1 MKLNNN
7 IETKTF
13 PEDWKVKTYS
23 AKAGEIKRDWWLVD
37 ATNHTPG
44 RLSAK
49 LAMILQGKN
58 KPVYTPSM
66 DTGDFVIVV
75 NVDKMRVTGRKLD
88 QKIYYRHTGY
98 SGGQKETL
106 MRDMME
112 KYPERVL
119 SHAVKGML
127 PKNRLSS
134 AQLTKLKI
142 FSGPEHTHAAQQP
155 RVLEIK

>member
-1 MKLNNN
+1 M
-7 IETKTF
+7 
-13 PEDWKVKTYS
+13 KTYS

-37 ATNHTPG
+37 ATDQTLG

-58 KPVYTPSM
+58 KPVYTPHM
-66 DTGDFVIVV
+66 DTGDFIVVV
-75 NVDKMRVTGRKLD
+75 NVEKMRITGRKLD

-98 SGGQKETL
+98 SGGQRATK
-106 MRDMME
+106 MRDMMNDN
-112 KYPERVL
+112 PERVL
-119 SHAVKGML
+119 THAVKGML
-127 PKNRLSS
+127 PKNKISS
-134 AQLTKLKI
+134 AQLKKLKI

>member
-1 MKLNNN
+1 M
-7 IETKTF
+7 
-13 PEDWKVKTYS
+13 KTYS

-37 ATNHTPG
+37 ATDQTLG

-58 KPVYTPSM
+58 KPVYTPHI
-66 DTGDFVIVV
+66 DTGDFVVV
-75 NVDKMRVTGRKLD
+75 INVDKMRVTGRKLD

-98 SGGQKETL
+98 AGGQRATL
-106 MRDMME
+106 MRDMMDNH
-112 KYPERVL
+112 PERVL
-119 SHAVKGML
+119 THAVKGML

-134 AQLTKLKI
+134 AQLKKLKI

>member
-1 MKLNNN
+1 M
-7 IETKTF
+7 
-13 PEDWKVKTYS
+13 KTYS

-37 ATNHTPG
+37 ATDQTLG

-58 KPVYTPSM
+58 KPVYTPHI
-66 DTGDFVIVV
+66 DTGDFVVVV
-75 NVDKMRVTGRKLD
+75 NVDKMHVTGRKLD

-98 SGGQKETL
+98 AGGQKATK
-106 MRDMME
+106 MRDMMDDH
-112 KYPERVL
+112 PERVL
-119 SHAVKGML
+119 THAVKGML

-134 AQLTKLKI
+134 AQLKKLKI

>member
-1 MKLNNN
+1 M
-7 IETKTF
+7 
-13 PEDWKVKTYS
+13 KTYS
-23 AKAGEIKRDWWLVD
+23 AKAGEIKRDWWVVD
-37 ATNHTPG
+37 ATDQTLG

-58 KPVYTPSM
+58 KPVYTPHM
-66 DTGDFVIVV
+66 DTGDFVVVV
-75 NVDKMRVTGRKLD
+75 NVEKMRITGRKLD

-98 SGGQKETL
+98 AGGQKATT

-112 KYPERVL
+112 KHPERVL
-119 SHAVKGML
+119 THAVRGML
-127 PKNRLSS
+127 PKNRLSR
-134 AQLTKLKI
+134 AQLKKLKI

>member
-1 MKLNNN
+1 M
-7 IETKTF
+7 
-13 PEDWKVKTYS
+13 KTYS
-23 AKAGEIKRDWWLVD
+23 AKAGEIKRDWWVVD
-37 ATNHTPG
+37 ATDQTLG

-58 KPVYTPSM
+58 KPVYTPHM
-66 DTGDFVIVV
+66 DTGDFVVVV
-75 NVDKMRVTGRKLD
+75 NVEKMRITGRKLD

-98 SGGQKETL
+98 AGGQKATS

-112 KYPERVL
+112 RHPDRVL
-119 SHAVKGML
+119 THAVKGML

-134 AQLTKLKI
+134 AQLKKLKI

>member
-1 MKLNNN
+1 M
-7 IETKTF
+7 
-13 PEDWKVKTYS
+13 KTYS

-37 ATNHTPG
+37 ATDQTLG

-58 KPVYTPSM
+58 KPVYTPHI
-66 DTGDFVIVV
+66 DTGDFVVV
-75 NVDKMRVTGRKLD
+75 INVDKMRVTGRKLD

-98 SGGQKETL
+98 SGGQRATL
-106 MRDMME
+106 MRDMMDNH
-112 KYPERVL
+112 PERVL
-119 SHAVKGML
+119 THAVKGML

-134 AQLTKLKI
+134 AQLKKLKI

>member
-1 MKLNNN
+1 M
-7 IETKTF
+7 
-13 PEDWKVKTYS
+13 KTYS
-23 AKAGEIKRDWWLVD
+23 AKAGEIKRDWWVVD
-37 ATNHTPG
+37 ATDQTLG

-58 KPVYTPSM
+58 KPVYTPHM
-66 DTGDFVIVV
+66 DTGDFVVVV
-75 NVDKMRVTGRKLD
+75 NVEKMRITGRKLD

-98 SGGQKETL
+98 AGGQKATA

-112 KYPERVL
+112 RNPDRVL
-119 SHAVKGML
+119 THAVKGML
-127 PKNRLSS
+127 PKNRLSR
-134 AQLTKLKI
+134 AQLKKLKI

>member
-1 MKLNNN
+1 
-7 IETKTF
+7 
-13 PEDWKVKTYS
+13 VKTYS

-37 ATNHTPG
+37 ATDQTLG

-58 KPVYTPSM
+58 KPVYTPHI
-66 DTGDFVIVV
+66 DTGDFVVVV
-75 NVDKMRVTGRKLD
+75 NVDKMRITGRKLD

-98 SGGQKETL
+98 AGGQRATL
-106 MRDMME
+106 MRDMMNDH
-112 KYPERVL
+112 PDRVL
-119 SHAVKGML
+119 THAVKGML

-134 AQLTKLKI
+134 AQLKKLKI

>member
-1 MKLNNN
+1 M
-7 IETKTF
+7 
-13 PEDWKVKTYS
+13 KTYS

-37 ATNHTPG
+37 ATDQTLG

-58 KPVYTPSM
+58 KPVYTPNM
-66 DTGDFVIVV
+66 DTGDFIVVV
-75 NVDKMRVTGRKLD
+75 NVEKMRITGRKLD

-98 SGGQKETL
+98 AGGQRATK
-106 MRDMME
+106 MRDMMNDN
-112 KYPERVL
+112 PERVL
-119 SHAVKGML
+119 THAVKGML
-127 PKNRLSS
+127 PKNKLSS
-134 AQLTKLKI
+134 AQLKKLKI

>member
-1 MKLNNN
+1 
-7 IETKTF
+7 
-13 PEDWKVKTYS
+13 VKTYS

-37 ATNHTPG
+37 ATDQTLG

-58 KPVYTPSM
+58 KPVYTPHM
-66 DTGDFVIVV
+66 DTGDFIVVV
-75 NVDKMRVTGRKLD
+75 NVEKMRITGRKLD

-98 SGGQKETL
+98 SGGQRATK
-106 MRDMME
+106 MRDMMNDH
-112 KYPERVL
+112 PERVL
-119 SHAVKGML
+119 THAVKGML
-127 PKNRLSS
+127 PKNKISS
-134 AQLTKLKI
+134 AQLKKLKI

>member
-1 MKLNNN
+1 M
-7 IETKTF
+7 
-13 PEDWKVKTYS
+13 KTYS
-23 AKAGEIKRDWWLVD
+23 AKAGEIKRNWWLVD
-37 ATNHTPG
+37 ATDQTLG

-58 KPVYTPSM
+58 KPVYTPHM
-66 DTGDFVIVV
+66 DTGDFVVVV

-98 SGGQKETL
+98 AGGQRATL
-106 MRDMME
+106 MRDMMNDH
-112 KYPERVL
+112 PERVL
-119 SHAVKGML
+119 THAVKGML

-134 AQLTKLKI
+134 AQLKKMKI

>member
-1 MKLNNN
+1 M
-7 IETKTF
+7 
-13 PEDWKVKTYS
+13 KTYS

-37 ATNHTPG
+37 ATDQTLG

-58 KPVYTPSM
+58 KPVYTPHI
-66 DTGDFVIVV
+66 DTGDFVVV
-75 NVDKMRVTGRKLD
+75 INVEKMRITGRKLD

-98 SGGQKETL
+98 AGGQRATL
-106 MRDMME
+106 MRDMMNDH
-112 KYPERVL
+112 PERVL
-119 SHAVKGML
+119 THAVKGML

-134 AQLTKLKI
+134 TQLKKMKI